1 MFIKN
6 KIVIKICMMMI
17 IMFIVF
23 SNYNSVLAAGGD
35 SLLTN
40 MMNDI
45 QSFEKMANESEI
57 TIDTDKVTGN
67 FKSLGQILTMI
78 GAGVMVGVAT
88 YMGIKYLTAGPD
100 AQAKLKEQLIG
111 VVVSGFVI
119 FGAYFIW
126 KTVIE
131 VASNL

>member
-1 MFIKN
+1 MFSKN
-6 KIVIKICMMMI
+6 KIIIKICMIMV
-17 IMFIVF
+17 IMFIIF
-23 SNYNSVLAAGGD
+23 SNSNIVLAAGGD
-35 SLLTN
+35 SMLSN
-40 MMNDI
+40 MMDDI
-45 QSFEKMANESEI
+45 KSFENMANESGIEI
-57 TIDTDKVTGN
+57 NTDEVTGD

-111 VVVSGFVI
+111 VAVSGTVI

-126 KTVIE
+126 KTVIQI
-131 VASNL
+131 ASNL